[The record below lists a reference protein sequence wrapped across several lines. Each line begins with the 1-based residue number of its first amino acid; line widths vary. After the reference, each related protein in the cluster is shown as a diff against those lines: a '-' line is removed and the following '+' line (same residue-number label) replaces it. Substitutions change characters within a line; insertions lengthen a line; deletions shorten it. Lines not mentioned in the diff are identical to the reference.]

1 MRSSPIDRIQR
12 RAQALITRPLTDER
26 RATLVVAPLAA
37 VAVPS
42 FAITAESP
50 MKVVIQIPCRDEAA
64 TLSAT
69 IAGLPRTIAGIDEI
83 AIVVVD
89 DGSFDDTAKIAA
101 SLGAHVVSLRAQR
114 GLAVAFMTGIETALA
129 LGADI
134 VVNTDGD
141 NQYVG
146 EDAVHLV
153 LAVMNGDADVAI
165 GARPIASMPGHG
177 SASRRRCRSH
187 TRWVSSTASR

>member
-69 IAGLPRTIAGIDEI
+69 IAGLPRTIAGVDEI

-89 DGSFDDTAKIAA
+89 DGS
-101 SLGAHVVSLRAQR
+101 
-114 GLAVAFMTGIETALA
+114 
-129 LGADI
+129 
-134 VVNTDGD
+134 
-141 NQYVG
+141 
-146 EDAVHLV
+146 
-153 LAVMNGDADVAI
+153 
-165 GARPIASMPGHG
+165 
-177 SASRRRCRSH
+177 RR
-187 TRWVSSTASR
+187 